1 MIARDVAATATSKM
15 PTPTPINTDVT
26 SQNAIASLTK
36 TFENYGLGSLA
47 ARIAEFIYQGYSEDT
62 TSLLLQDAPE
72 YKQRF
77 AANDARVKAG
87 LPVLSPKEYLATES
101 TYRSILQ
108 NAGLPKG
115 FYDDKSDFERMIAG
129 DVSATELKQRV
140 DAAAK
145 AVDNTDPYYRD
156 ALQNMYGLD
165 AGHMIAHLLD
175 PEAAA
180 PLVAKQ
186 AKAVEYGAAALR
198 QGLATGPVSQYEQYA
213 GGMGTGVGAEAGMA
227 QIASMTP
234 GLSALA
240 QISGDQYNQTTAEQE
255 VFGGLASAQRARQKL
270 TAEEEARFTGRS
282 NVDSK
287 SLQGDTAGQF

>member
-1 MIARDVAATATSKM
+1 MADMTQ
-15 PTPTPINTDVT
+15 D
-26 SQNAIASLTK
+26 AIANLTK
-36 TFENYGLGSLA
+36 TFEGYGLGSLA
-47 ARIAEFIYQGYSEDT
+47 SRIAEYLYQGYSQDT
-62 TSLLLQDAPE
+62 VSLMLQDSPE

-77 AANDARVKAG
+77 AGNDARIKAG

-101 TYRSILQ
+101 SYRAVLQ

-115 FYDDKSDFERMIAG
+115 FYDDQSDFERMIAN
-129 DVSATELKQRV
+129 DVSATELNQRV
-140 DAAAK
+140 SAAAK

-165 AGHMIAHLLD
+165 AGHMIAHILD

-180 PLVAKQ
+180 PLVEKQ

-198 QGLATGPVSQYEQYA
+198 QGLTPASTSQYEQYA
-213 GGMGTGVGAEAGMA
+213 SGMGTGVGAEQGMA

-234 GLSALA
+234 GLTTLA
-240 QISGDQYNQTTAEQE
+240 QISGDQYSQQTAEQE

-282 NVDSK
+282 NIDSK

>member
-1 MIARDVAATATSKM
+1 MADTT
-15 PTPTPINTDVT
+15 
-26 SQNAIASLTK
+26 QNAIANLTK
-36 TFENYGLGSLA
+36 TFEGYGLGSLA
-47 ARIAEFIYQGYSEDT
+47 SRIAEFVYQGYSEDT
-62 TSLLLQDAPE
+62 TSLLLQDSPE

-77 AANDARVKAG
+77 AGNAARVKAG
-87 LPVLSPKEYLATES
+87 LPVLAPKEYLATES
-101 TYRSILQ
+101 AYRAILQ

-115 FYDDKSDFERMIAG
+115 FYDDQSDFERLIAG
-129 DVSATELKQRV
+129 DVSATELKGRV

-165 AGHMIAHLLD
+165 VGMMLAHVLD
-175 PEAAA
+175 PEKAA
-180 PLVAKQ
+180 PLVQKQ
-186 AKAVEYGAAALR
+186 AKAVEYGAAAAR
-198 QGLATGPVSQYEQYA
+198 QGLAQSPVSNYEAYA
-213 GGMGTGVGAEAGMA
+213 GGMGTGVGAEQGMA
-227 QIASMTP
+227 QVASMTP

-240 QISGDQYNQTTAEQE
+240 QISGDQYNQATAEQE

-287 SLQGDTAGQF
+287 SLQGDTAGQL

>member
-1 MIARDVAATATSKM
+1 MADMT
-15 PTPTPINTDVT
+15 
-26 SQNAIASLTK
+26 QNAIANMTK
-36 TFENYGLGSLA
+36 TFEGYGLGSLA
-47 ARIAEFIYQGYSEDT
+47 SRIAEFLVQGYSQDT
-62 TSLLLQDAPE
+62 VSLLLQDSPE
-72 YKQRF
+72 YRQRF

-101 TYRSILQ
+101 AYRAVLQ

-115 FYDDKSDFERMIAG
+115 FYDDQSDFERMIAG
-129 DVSATELKQRV
+129 DVSATELNQRV
-140 DAAAK
+140 SAAAK
-145 AVDNTDPYYRD
+145 AIDNTDPYYRD

-175 PEAAA
+175 PEKAA
-180 PLVAKQ
+180 PLVEMQ

-198 QGLATGPVSQYEQYA
+198 QGLTPASTSQYEDYA
-213 GGMGTGVGAEAGMA
+213 GGMGTGVGAEQGMA
-227 QIASMTP
+227 QVAAMTP
-234 GLSALA
+234 GLTTLG
-240 QISGDQYNQTTAEQE
+240 QISGTGYNQQTAEQE

>member
-1 MIARDVAATATSKM
+1 MADMT
-15 PTPTPINTDVT
+15 
-26 SQNAIASLTK
+26 QNAIANMTK
-36 TFENYGLGSLA
+36 TFEGYGLGSLA
-47 ARIAEFIYQGYSEDT
+47 SRIAEFLVQGYSQDT
-62 TSLLLQDAPE
+62 VSLLLQDSPE
-72 YKQRF
+72 YRQRF

-101 TYRSILQ
+101 AYRAVLQ

-115 FYDDKSDFERMIAG
+115 FYDDQSDFERMIAG
-129 DVSATELKQRV
+129 DVSATELNQRV
-140 DAAAK
+140 SAAAK
-145 AVDNTDPYYRD
+145 AIDNTDPYYRD

-175 PEAAA
+175 PEKAA
-180 PLVAKQ
+180 PLVEKQ

-198 QGLATGPVSQYEQYA
+198 QGLTPASTSQYEDYA
-213 GGMGTGVGAEAGMA
+213 GGMGTGVGAEQGMA
-227 QIASMTP
+227 QVAAMTP
-234 GLSALA
+234 GLTTLG
-240 QISGDQYNQTTAEQE
+240 QISGTGYNQQTAEQE